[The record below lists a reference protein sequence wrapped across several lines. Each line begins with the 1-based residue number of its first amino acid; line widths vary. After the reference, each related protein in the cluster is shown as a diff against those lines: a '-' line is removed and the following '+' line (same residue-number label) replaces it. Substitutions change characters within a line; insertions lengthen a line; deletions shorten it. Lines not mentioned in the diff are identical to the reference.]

1 MNTDRKPYR
10 STLDVAPYYIS
21 RRLPFVADDGKL
33 FGTLVSGTFYVV
45 SLGRTIATDEGGY
58 LHLVPGGDERKATST
73 RRHVHI
79 VQRSLEQTV

>member
-10 STLDVAPYYIS
+10 STLDDAPYYIS

-58 LHLVPGGDERKATST
+58 LHLVPIETTGTYGST